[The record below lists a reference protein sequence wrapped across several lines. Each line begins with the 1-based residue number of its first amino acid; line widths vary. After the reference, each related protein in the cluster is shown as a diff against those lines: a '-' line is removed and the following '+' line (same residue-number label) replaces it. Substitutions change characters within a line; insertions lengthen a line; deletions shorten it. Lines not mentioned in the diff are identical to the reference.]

1 MLSRKITPRK
11 APRPI
16 GFYVAV
22 ALFLGMGVVT
32 QLGFPLSLQIWSV
45 SPDLVLVVVI
55 AAGLLQGSMV
65 GAVVGFAGAYLLSS
79 IGPFSPGSIFL
90 SHIVV
95 GYLAGLVVFR
105 AYTDHPLV
113 SAGAGFMGCAL
124 AETIFYIL
132 NPKDARVWLVGAL
145 VCGAYAFVLT
155 PLTYYFLRRF
165 VNSIRSQEEGEW

>member
-1 MLSRKITPRK
+1 MLSRKVPSQK
-11 APRPI
+11 PPRPI
-16 GFYVAV
+16 SFYVAV
-22 ALFLGMGVVT
+22 ALLLGMSVVT
-32 QLGFPLSLQIWSV
+32 QLQFPLSIQCWGV
-45 SPDLVLVVVI
+45 SPDLVLVVVV
-55 AAGLLQGSMV
+55 AAGLLQGSIV

-113 SAGAGFMGCAL
+113 SAGAGFLGGVL
-124 AETIFYIL
+124 AETIFYVL
-132 NPKDARVWLVGAL
+132 NPKDARVWLEGAL

-155 PLTYYFLRRF
+155 PLAYFFLRRF
-165 VNSIRSQEEGEW
+165 VD